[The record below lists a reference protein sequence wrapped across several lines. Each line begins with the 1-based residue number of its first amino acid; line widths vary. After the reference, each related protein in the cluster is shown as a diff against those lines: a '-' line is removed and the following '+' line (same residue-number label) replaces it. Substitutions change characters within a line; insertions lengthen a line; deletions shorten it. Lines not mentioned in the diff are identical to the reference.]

1 MTPKNQNLYYVYTHR
16 RPETGEIFYV
26 GMGQKS
32 RAWDCSMR
40 NSDHK
45 QVLLDYISRGYI
57 PEDFVQIESRN
68 MTLEEARALERQMLM
83 ALPNDGLLNKV
94 LARLSKAE
102 LTEISSLY
110 ESGLSY
116 TDIADRLGIDRK
128 CVGVALEKAGVQPRA
143 SYKKR
148 QTKYD
153 HARIWELLE
162 KFNCPAK
169 VAEKVGCSYSLVC
182 TVARQNNP
190 DYRGSVRGW
199 RKYDPNHI
207 VSLIDNG
214 KSYKQI
220 TQITGASVDTIKRA
234 ARKSRSKSHC
244 RQS

>member
-16 RPETGEIFYV
+16 HPETREIFYV

-32 RAWDCSMR
+32 RAWDSSTR
-40 NSDHK
+40 NRDHK
-45 QVLLDYISRGYI
+45 KVLLDYMLQGYI
-57 PEDFVQIESRN
+57 PEDFVQIEARN
-68 MTLEEARALERQMLM
+68 LTFDEARNLEKETLM
-83 ALPNDGLLNKV
+83 ALPNDGLVNKV

-102 LTEISSLY
+102 LGEIASLY
-110 ESGLSY
+110 DSGLSY

-128 CVGVALEKAGVQPRA
+128 CVAVALQKTGIKPRA
-143 SYKKR
+143 CYKKR

-153 HARIWELLE
+153 HAQILELLE
-162 KFNCPAK
+162 QINCPSK
-169 VAEKVGCSYSLVC
+169 VADKLGCSYSLVC
-182 TVARQNNP
+182 SVARQHNP

-207 VSLIDNG
+207 QFLIKTG

-220 TQITGASVDTIKRA
+220 KEITGASIATIKRS

-244 RQS
+244 RKS